1 MRTARGHFY
10 VLAALLV
17 LLMLAGCGAKPASAA
32 RVTRQPQAVHIQ
44 RTIGPWLTNGGRTP
58 APAPVNVIRADT
70 TRVTAFYQHIRSLPT
85 YTVPADAASSCP
97 ISFGQMTTLISFLE
111 GTTVL
116 LQVKMVQNGCVFT
129 SVVGAPP
136 HTYLQTD
143 PTFDHELD
151 DLIAN
156 PT

>member
-1 MRTARGHFY
+1 MRTTRGHFWI
-10 VLAALLV
+10 LAALLV
-17 LLMLAGCGAKPASAA
+17 PLLLAGCGANPESAEH
-32 RVTRQPQAVHIQ
+32 VTRQPQAVHIQ
-44 RTIGPWLTNGGRTP
+44 RTIGPWLTNGGSTP

-70 TRVTAFYQHIRSLPT
+70 TRVTAFYEHVRSLPT
-85 YTVPADAASSCP
+85 YTAPADAAFSCP
-97 ISFGQMTTLISFLE
+97 ISFGQVTTLISFLE

-116 LQVKMVQNGCVFT
+116 LQVKIVQNGCVFT
-129 SVVGAPP
+129 SVVGSPP

-143 PTFDHELD
+143 STFGHELD